1 MNYEYDYEYTNEVIR
16 EQNELLLNFSSAAK
30 KEYEHK
36 LIEEQQKFAHTIETL
51 KKQVLAA
58 MAEVAKAKQEA
69 NEWRKA
75 YEDLAKCL

>member
-16 EQNELLLNFSSAAK
+16 EQNELLLNFASAAK

-36 LIEEQQKFAHTIETL
+36 LVEEQQKFAHTIETL

-58 MAEVAKAKQEA
+58 MVEVAKAKQES

>member
-16 EQNELLLNFSSAAK
+16 EQNELLLTFASAA
-30 KEYEHK
+30 
-36 LIEEQQKFAHTIETL
+36 EEQQKFAHTIETL

-58 MAEVAKAKQEA
+58 MVEVAKAKQEA

>member
-16 EQNELLLNFSSAAK
+16 EQNELLLNFASAA
-30 KEYEHK
+30 
-36 LIEEQQKFAHTIETL
+36 EEQQKFAHTIETL

-58 MAEVAKAKQEA
+58 MVEVAKAKQEA